1 MEENEVV
8 NNEPVVT
15 SGSKVKDLLSKRYP
29 DRSFEPADGS
39 DGSDE
44 LNQAI
49 LDAITESDERA
60 AYLEGKLNAL
70 AELFS
75 TSPRASTFLNTLAAT
90 KNPAEA
96 IYRAYGRDAYEEF
109 TAGNV
114 SDFITRIEEED
125 KARNEADEKA
135 ASERAANLDASI
147 ESLSK
152 FGEARGMSIE
162 EQRDL
167 FFSVY
172 DLNVKMNEG
181 IYPVEVFEA
190 ALKARNYDTD
200 IANARKEGE
209 ISGRN
214 AKIDDMKMR
223 RSRVENMTPSLMGQG
238 ARMPESK
245 PDTRPNPWM
254 LDD

>member
-39 DGSDE
+39 DGSE
-44 LNQAI
+44 ALNQAI

-109 TAGNV
+109 SAGNV

-152 FGEARGMSIE
+152 FGEAS
-162 EQRDL
+162 L
-167 FFSVY
+167 SV
-172 DLNVKMNEG
+172 LH
-181 IYPVEVFEA
+181 
-190 ALKARNYDTD
+190 
-200 IANARKEGE
+200 
-209 ISGRN
+209 
-214 AKIDDMKMR
+214 
-223 RSRVENMTPSLMGQG
+223 
-238 ARMPESK
+238 
-245 PDTRPNPWM
+245 
-254 LDD
+254 